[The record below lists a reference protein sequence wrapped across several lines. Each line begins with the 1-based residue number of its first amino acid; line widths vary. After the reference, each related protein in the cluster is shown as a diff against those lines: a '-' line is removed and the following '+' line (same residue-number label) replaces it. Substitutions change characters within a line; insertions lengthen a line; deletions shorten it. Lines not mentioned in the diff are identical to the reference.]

1 MICCKLQNHVEIL
14 IIIQPK
20 RLFKLY
26 KSVMGLW
33 FEQSC
38 AWLRL
43 RLRLPRKLAQFLL
56 GLFASSFKSVIP
68 PVLLVPDYLSLQRLQ
83 SEIVVDKNSLLLSP
97 FTHLVL
103 TETHYY
109 NYITT
114 RGVYAR
120 SIGFN
125 TTTLQLSLF
134 K

>member
-1 MICCKLQNHVEIL
+1 MVCCKLQNHVEML

-20 RLFKLY
+20 RLFKRY
-26 KSVMGLW
+26 QSVMDLR

-43 RLRLPRKLAQFLL
+43 RLRLPRKLAQFLP

-83 SEIVVDKNSLLLSP
+83 SEIVVDKNALPLRLLTQSSQK
-97 FTHLVL
+97 LVS
-103 TETHYY
+103 
-109 NYITT
+109 IIT
-114 RGVYAR
+114 RGVCVYSR
-120 SIGFN
+120 SIGLN
-125 TTTLQLSLF
+125 TTNSLKFSLF